1 LSSTPVLPP
10 RSTVS
15 CFRELDIPLISGYL
29 DPPENNA
36 SRLLTLSFLRISLG
50 FILSIA
56 VGAMSM
62 LLLCV
67 VLLLQHAAALNE
79 TIDLGYA
86 RYRGKDIGNGV
97 MRWAGMRYARSVS
110 RVDGLRFTAPQDPL
124 EERGIIDATKFG
136 ALCIGSGSDLTA
148 EFGQD
153 HSEDCLYINVFS
165 PSKST
170 NNSLLPVYVFIQGG
184 GFSVNG
190 NANYNGANLIDAADN
205 DMVVVNF
212 NYRVG
217 PYGFLAGKE
226 IAANASL
233 SMNNGLKDQ
242 RQALK
247 WVKQHIHEFGGDPG
261 HVTVGGASAGGG
273 SVVLQLTAYG
283 GRNDDLFHAAAAESP
298 AFPPL
303 RDVANSQWQYDSL
316 LNQTGC
322 TDLGCLTS
330 LDAVTFQKAV
340 RTLKKPFPGATN
352 PPIYFWNPTLDYDF
366 IKDFTFNELKAG
378 HFVKVPTIFGDTTNE
393 GITFTPSS
401 IISMPTAQRF
411 VADQFPGINWHEIRK
426 AWNAPDASS
435 DPRWRQVASD
445 VYGHIRYNCPT
456 LNISSAY
463 AAQSNFSTW
472 TYRWNVGS
480 ASHVGE
486 LLPIWNNASSA
497 AGVFIQAYWASFIR
511 SYDPNEYV
519 ADYLVAAGG
528 ESARELVS
536 PDWNT
541 FDSGNGNRLEF
552 NDGNAIHME
561 PVGQVEHDRC
571 NVITSMGLTL
581 KQ

>member
-1 LSSTPVLPP
+1 MLH
-10 RSTVS
+10 
-15 CFRELDIPLISGYL
+15 
-29 DPPENNA
+29 
-36 SRLLTLSFLRISLG
+36 
-50 FILSIA
+50 
-56 VGAMSM
+56 
-62 LLLCV
+62 LLLYAAFLFRHV
-67 VLLLQHAAALNE
+67 AALND
-79 TIDLGYA
+79 TINLGYA
-86 RYRGKDIGNGV
+86 QYRGKDIGNGI

-124 EERGIIDATKFG
+124 QQHGVTDATNFG
-136 ALCIGSGSDLTA
+136 PLCIGTGSELKT

-153 HSEDCLYINVFS
+153 HSEDCLFINVFA
-165 PSKST
+165 PSKSSNT
-170 NNSLLPVYVFIQGG
+170 TLLPVYVFIQGG

-190 NANYNGANLIDAADN
+190 NANYNGADLIDAADN
-205 DMVVVNF
+205 GIVVVNF

-226 IAANASL
+226 IAANTTLSL
-233 SMNNGLKDQ
+233 NNGLKDQ

-247 WVKQHIHEFGGDPG
+247 WIKKHIQQFGGNPA
-261 HVTVGGASAGGG
+261 HVTLGGASAGGG

-283 GRNDDLFHAAAAESP
+283 GRNDDLFHAAAAESA

-303 RDVANSQWQYDSL
+303 RDVNNSQWQYDSL

-322 TDLGCLTS
+322 ADLTCLTS
-330 LDAVTFQKAV
+330 LDAVTFQTAV

-366 IKDFTFNELKAG
+366 IKNFTFNELQAG
-378 HFVKVPTIFGDTTNE
+378 HFVQVPTIFGDTTNE
-393 GITFTPSS
+393 GIIFTPSN
-401 IISMPTAQRF
+401 IKTMPGAQQF
-411 VADQFPGINWHEIRK
+411 VADQFPGINWREIRK
-426 AWNAPDASS
+426 AWGGPSKDSDAQ
-435 DPRWRQVASD
+435 WRQIASD

-456 LNISSAY
+456 LNMSSTF
-463 AAQSNFSTW
+463 AAKSSFPTW

-511 SYDPNEYV
+511 SYDPNKHV

-528 ESARELVS
+528 QSASELVS
-536 PDWNT
+536 PVWDT
-541 FDSGNGNRLEF
+541 HGSGDGQRLEF
-552 NDGNAIHME
+552 NDGNVVHME
-561 PVGQVEHDRC
+561 AVSQTERNKC
-571 NVITSMGLTL
+571 NVITSMGLVL